1 MSRFQFVEDHQDTY
15 EVKRLCELVEVAR
28 SSYYAWRASRLARG
42 RRAAADAALTERIH
56 LLHRADPTMG
66 APRITAELNDTA
78 HDTDGPVNR
87 KRVARLMRV
96 AGITGYRRRR
106 RVRATVPD
114 QTSDRCSDLL
124 KRDFTAPAPNRRY
137 VGDIPPLRG
146 RYPLLPASSRRD
158 EPVPGYRHR
167 LLQPTPGR
175 LGTAR
180 PHAYASGSR
189 RPRQAAVTRGSL
201 KGAVVHTDHGS
212 VYTSKA
218 FATECKKLGVTQSM
232 GAIGSSADN
241 ALAESMGATLKREV
255 LMDARS
261 WDDELTCRRQTFRWL
276 NRYSTVRRHSYC
288 GHLPPTTY
296 EEKQTSTTTL
306 ATAA

>member
-106 RVRATVPD
+106 RVRTTVPD
-114 QTSDRCSDLL
+114 QTSDRYSDLL

-137 VGDIPPLRG
+137 VGDITYLPLADG
-146 RYPLLPASSRRD
+146 TSLYL
-158 EPVPGYRHR
+158 GYRHR

-180 PHAYASGSR
+180 PHAYASGHRGAPAGRSYSWEPEGR
-189 RPRQAAVTRGSL
+189 R
-201 KGAVVHTDHGS
+201 
-212 VYTSKA
+212 
-218 FATECKKLGVTQSM
+218 
-232 GAIGSSADN
+232 
-241 ALAESMGATLKREV
+241 
-255 LMDARS
+255 
-261 WDDELTCRRQTFRWL
+261 
-276 NRYSTVRRHSYC
+276 
-288 GHLPPTTY
+288 LPH
-296 EEKQTSTTTL
+296 
-306 ATAA
+306 

>member
-1 MSRFQFVEDHQDTY
+1 
-15 EVKRLCELVEVAR
+15 
-28 SSYYAWRASRLARG
+28 
-42 RRAAADAALTERIH
+42 
-56 LLHRADPTMG
+56 MG
-66 APRITAELNDTA
+66 VPRITAELNDTA

-106 RVRATVPD
+106 RVRTTVPD
-114 QTSDRCSDLL
+114 QTSDRYSDLL

-137 VGDIPPLRG
+137 VGDITYLPLADG
-146 RYPLLPASSRRD
+146 TSLYLATVIDCFSRRLVGWALRD
-158 EPVPGYRHR
+158 HMRTPLVIEA
-167 LLQPTPGR
+167 LQ
-175 LGTAR
+175 
-180 PHAYASGSR
+180 
-189 RPRQAAVTRGSL
+189 QAAVTRGSL
-201 KGAVVHTDHGS
+201 KGAVFHTDHGS

-241 ALAESMGATLKREV
+241 ALAESFNATLKREV

-276 NRYSTVRRHSYC
+276 NRYNTVRRHSYC

-296 EEKQTSTTTL
+296 EKQTSTTTL